1 MTPLIRPIAALW
13 LVLLIT
19 SSSSRSQDRSQTLP
33 MAATAPEGTV
43 VSISSSA
50 AKTGN
55 SNQLPATQPAT
66 SISVS
71 VDVLSNR
78 HVLSSYVYGGAYPNN
93 AAAITDSGTTVV
105 RWGGNATSRYN
116 WQAGTYNAANDWYF
130 GDYGYTEIGDSS
142 STNSLQTSKQREA
155 IR

>member
-1 MTPLIRPIAALW
+1 MTPRIRPIAAVC

-105 RWGGNATSRYN
+105 R
-116 WQAGTYNAANDWYF
+116 
-130 GDYGYTEIGDSS
+130 
-142 STNSLQTSKQREA
+142 
-155 IR
+155 